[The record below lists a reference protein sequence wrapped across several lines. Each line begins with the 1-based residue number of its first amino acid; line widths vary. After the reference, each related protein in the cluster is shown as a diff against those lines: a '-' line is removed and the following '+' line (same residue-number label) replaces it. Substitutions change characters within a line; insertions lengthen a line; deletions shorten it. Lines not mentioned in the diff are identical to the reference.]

1 MNTANYSRILFLVTL
16 IIAALA
22 LTFGTSDP
30 TACLI
35 LCEA

>member
-1 MNTANYSRILFLVTL
+1 MNTNNGSRIIFLVTL
-16 IIAALA
+16 IVIACAL
-22 LTFGTSDP
+22 LSGNNDP

>member
-1 MNTANYSRILFLVTL
+1 MHTNKTSRIIFLVTL
-16 IIAALA
+16 IVVACSL
-22 LTFGTSDP
+22 LFGNNDP